1 MPRLEWLIL
10 NRLRLSAAGQTLLW
24 RLVVE
29 RAHALRT
36 EYLRGLWRQFHA
48 WRRRKLAIA
57 QLGALDDAAL
67 KDIGIHRSGIEAAVE
82 VPNVVKLP
90 PRRTFAQK
98 PQLYLQRTG

>member
-1 MPRLEWLIL
+1 MPRLEFLIA
-10 NRLRLSAAGQTLLW
+10 NRRRLTAAGQSLLL

-36 EYLRGLWRQFHA
+36 NYLRGLWRQFQA
-48 WRRRKLAIA
+48 WRRRKVAIA
-57 QLGALDDAAL
+57 QLRALDDSAL

-82 VPNVVKLP
+82 RPNIVNLGT
-90 PRRTFAQK
+90 RRTFAEK